1 MSMKKLS
8 ASVILA
14 VIGILVGSLTA
25 QAAGIRTT
33 YGPYQG
39 IFSGSVR
46 GDRDSQAPITLDLIQ
61 RGEDISG
68 TVSIGEGLFID
79 GGMCGA
85 VAVPATEQ
93 AVTGKT
99 VKGHPDQLDTEL
111 SFNVSNI
118 KIVVNLESRISAD
131 GKNIEAEA
139 RIDLPWLCGRD
150 PVIRGELE
158 REA

>member
-1 MSMKKLS
+1 MKKLS

-14 VIGILVGSLTA
+14 VIAILVGSLTA
-25 QAAGIRTT
+25 QAAGISTT

-39 IFSGSVR
+39 IFSGGVS
-46 GDRDSQAPITLDLIQ
+46 GDRGSEAPITLDLIQ

-68 TVSIGEGLFID
+68 TVSIGEGLYID
-79 GGMCGA
+79 GGVCGA
-85 VAVPATEQ
+85 VAVPAAEQ

-99 VKGHPDQLDTEL
+99 VKGHPDQLDTKL

-118 KIVVNLESRISAD
+118 KIVVNLASRISAD

-158 REA
+158 RED

>member
-1 MSMKKLS
+1 M
-8 ASVILA
+8 A
-14 VIGILVGSLTA
+14 VIAILVGSLTA

-85 VAVPATEQ
+85 VAVPPVEQ
-93 AVTGKT
+93 AVTGRA
-99 VKGHPDQLDTEL
+99 VKGHPDQLDMEL
-111 SFNVSNI
+111 TFKVSNL
-118 KIVVNLESRISAD
+118 KIVVNLESQISPD
-131 GKNIEAEA
+131 GRNIEAEA

-158 REA
+158 REV

>member
-1 MSMKKLS
+1 MKKLS
-8 ASVILA
+8 ASVIMA
-14 VIGILVGSLTA
+14 VIAILVGSLTA
-25 QAAGIRTT
+25 QAAGIATA
-33 YGPYQG
+33 YGPYKGQ
-39 IFSGSVR
+39 FSGIVS
-46 GDRDSQAPITLDLIQ
+46 GDRGSEAPITLDLIQ

-79 GGMCGA
+79 GGLCGA
-85 VAVPATEQ
+85 VAVPAVEQ

-99 VKGHPDQLDTEL
+99 VKGHPDQLDVEL

-118 KIVVNLESRISAD
+118 KIGVNLESRISAD

-139 RIDLPWLCGRD
+139 KIDLPWLCGRD
-150 PVIRGELE
+150 PLIRGELE